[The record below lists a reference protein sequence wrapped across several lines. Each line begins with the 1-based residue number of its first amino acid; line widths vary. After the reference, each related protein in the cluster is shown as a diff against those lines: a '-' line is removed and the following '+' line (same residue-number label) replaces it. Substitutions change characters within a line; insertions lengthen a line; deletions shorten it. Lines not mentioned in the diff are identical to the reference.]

1 MTNLIVLAAV
11 CFVSSLVG
19 TFIAVLLGVAGGSR
33 AVMRSVRELESDH
46 ISLEERFTRQQKKQ
60 AGVETASKRDHVAE
74 AKAIA
79 AQLQFP
85 PQTRDHLPGRANFQ

>member
-1 MTNLIVLAAV
+1 MSLLTIAAV
-11 CFVSSLVG
+11 CFVSSLIG
-19 TFIAVLLGVAGGSR
+19 SLFATLLGVAGGSR
-33 AVMRSVRELESDH
+33 AVMRSVKELESDH

-79 AQLQFP
+79 AQMQFAP
-85 PQTRDHLPGRANFQ
+85 PVRNHLPGRTISE